1 MKTDDLIA
9 RLSDEPLRSRP
20 VEATLALALA
30 GGALVALA
38 AMLLWL
44 QVRPDI
50 ARAVTTNAFWLK
62 LAYAAALAAL
72 SFPVVVRLTRPDGL
86 AGRMSI
92 AIIAAP
98 ILMLLGLALYQL
110 AQAPPGGALH
120 LVMGASASVCSLRIV
135 ALSTPVL
142 AALFLSIRTLA
153 PTRLFSAGA
162 AAGILA
168 GAAGTLVYA
177 LHCDESAAPFVV
189 IWYTLGIAAVGML
202 GGLLGRTLLRW

>member
-9 RLSDEPLRSRP
+9 RLSDEPLRTRS
-20 VEATLALALA
+20 VETTLAMALV
-30 GGALVALA
+30 GGALLALA

-44 QVRPDI
+44 RVRPDI
-50 ARAVTTNAFWLK
+50 ATAVATSAFWVK

-72 SFPVVVRLTRPDGL
+72 SFPVVARLARPDRL
-86 AGRMSI
+86 AGRISI
-92 AIIAAP
+92 AIAVP
-98 ILMLLGLALYQL
+98 VLMLLGLALYQL

-120 LVMGASASVCSLRIV
+120 LVMGASASVCSLRII

-153 PTRLFSAGA
+153 PTRLVSAGA
-162 AAGILA
+162 AAGVLA
-168 GAAGTLVYA
+168 GAVGTLIYA

-189 IWYTLGIAAVGML
+189 IWYTLGIAAVGTL

>member
-9 RLSDEPLRSRP
+9 RLSDEPLRARP

-38 AMLLWL
+38 AMLVWL

-50 ARAVTTNAFWLK
+50 AAAVATNAFWMK

-72 SFPVVVRLTRPDGL
+72 SFPVVARLARPDRL
-86 AGRMSI
+86 AGRWSI
-92 AIIAAP
+92 AIAAP
-98 ILMLLGLALYQL
+98 VLMLLGLALYQL
-110 AQAPPGGALH
+110 AQASQGDALH
-120 LVMGASASVCSLRIV
+120 LVMGASANVCSLRII

-142 AALFLSIRTLA
+142 AALLLSMRRLA
-153 PTRLFSAGA
+153 PTRLAEAGA
-162 AAGILA
+162 AAGVLA
-168 GAAGTLVYA
+168 GAVGTVIYA

-189 IWYTLGIAAVGML
+189 VWYTLGIATVGLL
-202 GGLLGRTLLRW
+202 GGFLGRTLLRW

>member
-9 RLSDEPLRSRP
+9 RLSDEPLRTRS
-20 VEATLALALA
+20 VETTLAMALV
-30 GGALVALA
+30 GGALLALA

-50 ARAVTTNAFWLK
+50 ATAVATSAFWVK

-72 SFPVVVRLTRPDGL
+72 SFPVVARLARPDRL
-86 AGRMSI
+86 AGRISI
-92 AIIAAP
+92 AIAVP
-98 ILMLLGLALYQL
+98 VLMLLGLALSQL

-120 LVMGASASVCSLRIV
+120 LVMGASARVCSLRII

-142 AALFLSIRTLA
+142 ATLFLSIRTLA
-153 PTRLFSAGA
+153 PTRLVSAGA

-168 GAAGTLVYA
+168 GAVGTLIYA
-177 LHCDESAAPFVV
+177 LHCDESAALFVV
-189 IWYTLGIAAVGML
+189 IWYTLGIAAVGTL